1 MQSNLILVVDD
12 TEANRYAKC
21 RMLRQAGFEVKEAA
35 FGQEALQIVAKER
48 PGVVCL
54 DVRLPDINGLEV
66 CRRIKA
72 DPALQTMVLQM
83 SASFVGQEDRVRGL
97 EGGADGYLIS
107 PFEPEEFLA
116 TVRSLFRLK
125 HVEDELR
132 TAAAQWRV
140 TFDAIH
146 DGILLIDVHGTILR
160 CNRAMV
166 EIVEKPFQEIVGRP
180 YVDLLARLH
189 ENNDERS
196 FSWPPMARQETI
208 LQIKMRWFQATMHS
222 ATDTVSGQA
231 AVCVLTDITERRRQE
246 EEIRHLNASLEKRV
260 EELQQ
265 SRLELHE
272 KVTDLETF
280 EDVVVGREIKMIE
293 MEKEIER
300 LTKELAK
307 YQSSLMNRLAATE

>member
-140 TFDAIH
+140 TFDAIY
-146 DGILLIDVHGTILR
+146 DGILVIDEHGSVLR

-166 EIVEKPFQEIVGRP
+166 GIRGSRFRRLWGVPMPTCSRASMKTTMRCRSRGHRWQGRTP
-180 YVDLLARLH
+180 YY
-189 ENNDERS
+189 RS
-196 FSWPPMARQETI
+196 RCDGF
-208 LQIKMRWFQATMHS
+208 
-222 ATDTVSGQA
+222 
-231 AVCVLTDITERRRQE
+231 RRRCILPRTQCQ
-246 EEIRHLNASLEKRV
+246 AK
-260 EELQQ
+260 QQ
-265 SRLELHE
+265 SAYSP
-272 KVTDLETF
+272 TSPS
-280 EDVVVGREIKMIE
+280 VVDRKR
-293 MEKEIER
+293 KF
-300 LTKELAK
+300 
-307 YQSSLMNRLAATE
+307 AT